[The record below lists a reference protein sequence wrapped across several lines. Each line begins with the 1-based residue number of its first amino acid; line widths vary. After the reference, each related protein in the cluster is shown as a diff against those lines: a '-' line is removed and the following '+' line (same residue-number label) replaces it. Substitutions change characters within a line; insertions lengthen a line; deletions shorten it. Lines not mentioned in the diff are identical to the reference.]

1 MFNTLGAYLVYWQR
15 PLKWLSSFLLGASAS
30 FMFRE
35 YPHPLPI
42 AVLSF
47 MALPSLFLLWL
58 NCHSRAQ
65 AAGVGFAFGLGLF
78 SVGMYWLA
86 IPLHDIGGLNAGL
99 TLLCLSLLFSLL
111 ALFPALIG
119 LLQHRPTAAPTWRLL
134 GWMPVTWV
142 LIEWLRAN
150 IFTGLPW
157 LHLGY
162 ADLAIFSPLVPLLG
176 MYAKTW
182 AIAASAGSIAYL
194 AYVFYKQPKL
204 PTRLGLASIMLASLA
219 LLSFAQPSIPRFTQN
234 IGLPLAVS
242 LLQGNINQDEKWQN
256 SGLEQSVMVYA
267 NLARQAK
274 GELLIT
280 PETALPVFWQHLPL
294 EYTQGFSAELRA
306 QNKTILLGVPD
317 LPETASANNRN
328 PAYYNAIHSL
338 GMVEDQSY
346 YKVHLVPFGETIPL
360 KPLSTWLLDGLNMPL
375 ADFTAGQITQKPIQ
389 IYHHRIAASICYE
402 DIFPDEF
409 NAHYANASLLINI
422 TNDGWFGDSS
432 APHQHLLMAQMRALE
447 TGRYL
452 LRATNTG
459 QTAVINPEG
468 KVIARAKPFKVAI
481 LEASVYSQTGMT
493 PYLRYGSLPIL
504 SLASLL
510 FSALYWRE
518 RRKKR
523 TI

>member
-1 MFNTLGAYLVYWQR
+1 MLNTLGAYVVYWQR
-15 PLKWLSSFLLGASAS
+15 PLKWLISFILGASAS

-42 AVLSF
+42 AALSF

-58 NCHSRAQ
+58 SCHSRAQ
-65 AAGVGFAFGLGLF
+65 AAGVGFAFGMGLF
-78 SVGMYWLA
+78 AVGMYWLA

-99 TLLCLSLLFSLL
+99 TLVCLSLLFSLL

-119 LLQHRPTAAPTWRLL
+119 LLQHHPNASPALRFGL
-134 GWMPVTWV
+134 WMPVVWV

-162 ADLAIFSPLVPLLG
+162 ADLPLFSRIVPLLG

-182 AIAASAGSIAYL
+182 AISCSAGGIAYL
-194 AYVFYKQPKL
+194 AYRVYKQPTL
-204 PTRLGLASIMLASLA
+204 PARLGLISLIIASLS
-219 LLSFAQPSIPRFTQN
+219 LLSFAQPTIPRFTQDS
-234 IGLPLAVS
+234 GEPLAVS

-256 SGLEQSVMVYA
+256 SGLEQSVLVYA
-267 NLARQAK
+267 QLARQAK

-294 EYTQGFSAELRA
+294 DYTQGFSAELRA

-317 LPETASANNRN
+317 LPESASEHNLN

-338 GMVEDQSY
+338 GMVEGQHY

-360 KPLSTWLLDGLNMPL
+360 KPLSTWLLAGLNMPL

-389 IYHHRIAASICYE
+389 INQHRIAASICYE

-409 NAHYANASLLINI
+409 NPHYANASLLVNI

-459 QTAVINPEG
+459 QTAVINPLG
-468 KVIARAKPFKVAI
+468 KVVSRAQPFQVTV
-481 LEASVYSQTGMT
+481 LEAQVYSQTGLT

-504 SLASLL
+504 SLAGLL
-510 FSALYWRE
+510 FCGLYWQA